1 MRQKIQTLLEQ
12 LNHGLVEREE
22 VLKMALLTVLS
33 GENIVLI
40 GPPGTGKSMLAR
52 RIADG
57 LAVGKEDYFEYL
69 FTKFSTPEEIF
80 GPLSITELKND
91 RFKRNTSGYLPTV
104 KMAFLDEIFKA
115 SSSILNSLLT
125 ILNERVYH
133 NGAEPQKVPL
143 QALIAASNELPTD
156 QQELSALYDRFLVRS
171 FVDYVKPE
179 NLRQLFMNA
188 GENQQVQKLTADDL
202 TTIAHVS
209 QSVTIPEN
217 VTDAIL
223 EIWAKHKETFKEDS
237 RESLS
242 DRRLTKVLNLMR
254 VSAATNGR
262 KEVDFSDVLLLKN
275 CLWNHPDNANKVKE
289 IIFPVLRKH
298 SVNQQM
304 TGKVGDLSDEENR
317 KLAYAAKKGDPAD
330 GKYATQRIIGRLNAV
345 VKGFKESG
353 TEDDPLLIGTVD
365 DLMDLSRPEVGL
377 QGYYFR
383 QTADID
389 CSGLTHWPDIDF
401 LGTR

>member
-69 FTKFSTPEEIF
+69 LTKFSTPEEIF

-125 ILNERVYH
+125 ILNERIYH

-223 EIWAKHKETFKEDS
+223 EIWTKHKETFKEDS

-275 CLWNHPDNANKVKE
+275 CLWNHQDNAIKVKE
-289 IIFPVLRKH
+289 IVEKYSIKRNVKYKKDDSLRSLHGFFSREREIRNRNPNFAKNNKTAELR
-298 SVNQQM
+298 VVPANQ
-304 TGKVGDLSDEENR
+304 T
-317 KLAYAAKKGDPAD
+317 
-330 GKYATQRIIGRLNAV
+330 
-345 VKGFKESG
+345 KEG
-353 TEDDPLLIGTVD
+353 D
-365 DLMDLSRPEVGL
+365 DLIAQVKANIWL
-377 QGYYFR
+377 
-383 QTADID
+383 
-389 CSGLTHWPDIDF
+389 
-401 LGTR
+401 